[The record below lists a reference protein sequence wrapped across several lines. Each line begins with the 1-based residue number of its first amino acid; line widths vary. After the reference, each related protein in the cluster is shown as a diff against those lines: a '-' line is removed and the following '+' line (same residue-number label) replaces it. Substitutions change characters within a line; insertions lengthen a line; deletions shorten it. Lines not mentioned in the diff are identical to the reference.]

1 MYYNLFLLLTS
12 SVFPIVTSIVDIY
25 IHNEKYSNLNI
36 WYKWFLFWSIGI
48 RLLLIGIKKVLFP
61 LFYIKKVYKS
71 YCNQP
76 NIIKDFGF
84 SYISIGILGI
94 ISLFYDN
101 WKFPTYITGSIL
113 YLLIGLNY
121 FKEEYHKFN
130 ISNFYNLINIFFPII
145 ILSIII
151 YLK

>member
-121 FKEEYHKFN
+121 FK
-130 ISNFYNLINIFFPII
+130 
-145 ILSIII
+145 
-151 YLK
+151 